1 MSIFSHEFFDPPKI
15 DFKRI
20 NSVALSNSSHVLRR
34 LLPDGRI
41 QKNEYLAKNP
51 KRPDR
56 SIGSF
61 KINLKTGK
69 WADFATGDRGG
80 DLISLVAYIQ
90 DVSQSEAARLLAS
103 MLGIPAEVQR

>member
-1 MSIFSHEFFDPPKI
+1 MSISSQSFFDPRKI

-20 NSVALSNSSHVLRR
+20 NSVALFNSLPILRR
-34 LLPDGRI
+34 LLPGGRI
-41 QKNEYLAKNP
+41 QKNEYLANNP

-56 SIGSF
+56 HIGSF

>member
-1 MSIFSHEFFDPPKI
+1 MSIFPREFLDPPKI
-15 DFKRI
+15 DFTRI
-20 NSVALSNSSHVLRR
+20 NSVALSSSLTILRR

-80 DLISLVAYIQ
+80 DLISLVAFIQ
-90 DVSQSEAARLLAS
+90 GVSQSEAARLLAS

>member
-1 MSIFSHEFFDPPKI
+1 MSIFPRDFLDPPKI

-20 NSVALSNSSHVLRR
+20 NSVALFNSLPILRR

-56 SIGSF
+56 HIGSF

-80 DLISLVAYIQ
+80 DLISLVAFIQ